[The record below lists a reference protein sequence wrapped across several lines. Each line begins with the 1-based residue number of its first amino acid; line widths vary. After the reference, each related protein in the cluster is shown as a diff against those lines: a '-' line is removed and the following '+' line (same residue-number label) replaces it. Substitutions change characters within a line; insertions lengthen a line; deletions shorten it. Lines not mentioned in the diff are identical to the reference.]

1 MTPDA
6 EGSDPETDDNLSC
19 DWSPEPATNSATRLY
34 NGRLLT
40 VLTYASRGEHLDQ
53 CLQNLRAC
61 GVQVSLEQ
69 CRGSLQ
75 ISPLI
80 PELCR
85 YVFFSSR
92 VFGMALALINVNTDV
107 RLSAANEIFM
117 EHNVLLGVSDGTQKC
132 HSVPSL
138 CFVYFNLQQCQRRLS
153 ECLAGMRKDALR
165 RHLDQLCIVVEAPA
179 DPAVAQEGPGDATTE
194 QSPLLPSGSTEKP
207 ILCSKKIPLIH
218 QGEPQVRPPPC
229 SCSPPLL
236 CSTAV

>member
-92 VFGMALALINVNTDV
+92 VFGMALALVSIVNVPDTGC
-107 RLSAANEIFM
+107 
-117 EHNVLLGVSDGTQKC
+117 GVSALTC
-132 HSVPSL
+132 L
-138 CFVYFNLQQCQRRLS
+138 LS
-153 ECLAGMRKDALR
+153 
-165 RHLDQLCIVVEAPA
+165 
-179 DPAVAQEGPGDATTE
+179 
-194 QSPLLPSGSTEKP
+194 SPLVSLISKFFQCLRPWHSHPSVS
-207 ILCSKKIPLIH
+207 
-218 QGEPQVRPPPC
+218 
-229 SCSPPLL
+229 
-236 CSTAV
+236 